1 MKLKTTKLIQY
12 PTVTVRVTWIIRTET
27 NVTIMMI
34 IKNKSSNVNIF

>member
-12 PTVTVRVTWIIRTET
+12 PTITVTVTWIIRTET